1 MPVSAVVFDF
11 DNTLAVP
18 DRPREELLA
27 DATETVG
34 GVPGL
39 TLEAYRVAHRS
50 THTDETRGPLFA
62 QALPEGEDTDPEEI
76 ATAYREAIVDSLFAV
91 EGVPELLEDLRE
103 QYRIG
108 LLTNGPRLAQRSK
121 LEVFD
126 WVEQFDVAAVTGE
139 LPAAKP
145 DAGAFTAVLS
155 DLGVAPEEAV
165 YVGDDPEMDV
175 EGGNSAGLKTVQVL
189 FEGGPDPVPS
199 ADAHVQRET
208 LRTDLPRVVADL

>member
-34 GVPGL
+34 GVQGL
-39 TLEAYRVAHRS
+39 TLEAYRDAHRS

-62 QALPEGEDTDPEEI
+62 QALPEDDDTDPEEL
-76 ATAYREAIVDSLFAV
+76 ATAYRETIVDALFAV
-91 EGVPELLEDLRE
+91 EGVPKLLTELRE
-103 QYRIG
+103 EYRIG

-126 WVEQFDVAAVTGE
+126 WVEQFHVAAVTGE

-145 DAGAFTAVLS
+145 DERAFGAVLS
-155 DLGVAPEEAV
+155 DLGVAPERAV

-175 EGGNSAGLKTVQVL
+175 AGGNAAGLRTVQVL
-189 FEGGPDPVPS
+189 FDGGPDPVSS

-208 LRTDLPRVVADL
+208 LRADLPRVVADF